1 MRGRGGT
8 MYERYRSAGL
18 SLVELMVTLFVMAIL
33 MVIAVPTFRDV
44 MARGD
49 VVSATN
55 SLTADMQF
63 ARGQA
68 ASQHRYVSICRS
80 TTGTACDEAIT
91 DPYDYDAGW
100 MVYSYDVTD
109 DGPNQAYTTA
119 KGNMDIL
126 RYTPRMKGV
135 SLRGKDGK
143 LFTFN
148 QTGQFVTGTDRTQ
161 LAFAVCARIPSEMD
175 TDHLGENMSGK
186 QGSLLIL
193 RASGSLTVTPLPLTS
208 SCLP

>member
-1 MRGRGGT
+1 MRGQGGI
-8 MYERYRSAGL
+8 MRMRSGSAGL
-18 SLVELMVTLFVMAIL
+18 SLVELMVTILVLSMLMAY
-33 MVIAVPTFRDV
+33 AVPKFRDV

-49 VVSATN
+49 VVNATN
-55 SLTADMQF
+55 SLSADMQF

-68 ASQHRYVSICRS
+68 ASQHRYVSICRT
-80 TTGTACDEAIT
+80 TTGTECEEAVT

-100 MVYSYDVTD
+100 MVYSYDVTS

-126 RYTPRMKGV
+126 RYQPKMKGV
-135 SLRGKDGK
+135 SLRGTDGK

-148 QTGQFVTGTDRTQ
+148 QTGGLVTSDTRTQ
-161 LAFAVCARIPSEMD
+161 ISFAACAREPSEQT
-175 TDHLGENMSGK
+175 TDHLGTNVSGK
-186 QGSLLIL
+186 QGSLLVL
-193 RASGSLTVTPLPLTS
+193 RASGSLTVTALPLTS

>member
-1 MRGRGGT
+1 MGMRSRA
-8 MYERYRSAGL
+8 AGL
-18 SLVELMVTLFVMAIL
+18 SLVELMITILVMAML
-33 MVIAVPTFRDV
+33 MAYAIPRFRDV

-80 TTGTACDEAIT
+80 TTGTECAEAIT
-91 DPYDYDAGW
+91 EPYDYDAGW
-100 MVYSYDVTD
+100 MVYSYDVSE
-109 DGPNQAYTTA
+109 DGPNQTYTTA

-126 RYTPRMKGV
+126 RYTPKMKGV
-135 SLRGKDGK
+135 SLRATNGK

-148 QTGQFVTGTDRTQ
+148 QTGQFLTATGRTQ
-161 LAFAVCARIPSEMD
+161 ISFAVCSRIPSEQN
-175 TDHLGENMSGK
+175 TDHLGTNESGK
-186 QGSLLIL
+186 QGSLLVL